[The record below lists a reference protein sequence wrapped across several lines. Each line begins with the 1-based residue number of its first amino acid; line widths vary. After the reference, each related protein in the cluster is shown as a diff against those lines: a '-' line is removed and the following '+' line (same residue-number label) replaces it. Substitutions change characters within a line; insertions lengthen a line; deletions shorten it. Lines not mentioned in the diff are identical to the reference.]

1 MSLYLTAAEA
11 EDLLLS
17 RYGID
22 ASLLPG
28 HVDAASGN
36 LDGGGPYYGYK
47 VSSTQPLAFP
57 RSYTAPGD
65 TANTLPENV
74 KAWVALEAYKLSK
87 ADEPGVT
94 SKSVD
99 GIGSKSYARP
109 GIPIEVRLQSGLLTP
124 YLMRTGAL
132 L

>member
-1 MSLYLTAAEA
+1 MSFLTAAEA

-28 HVDAASGN
+28 HVEAASGN
-36 LDGGGPYYGYK
+36 LDGGGPYYGSK
-47 VSSTQPLAFP
+47 VSSTQSLAFP

-65 TANTLPENV
+65 TANLVPENV
-74 KAWVALEAYKLSK
+74 KVWVALEAYKLSK

-109 GIPIEVRLQSGLLTP
+109 GVPIEVRLQSGLLNP
-124 YLMRTGAL
+124 YIMKAGVL